1 MTYTD
6 NEILDL
12 MGVLDTVGHSE
23 TPDDELRRLLREWEQ
38 GSPVYQMGGKV
49 PSEIQQIQRELLGV
63 VPDGFY
69 GTATKE
75 AVYKWS
81 TAAFYL
87 WLKSRGKVPYVLEV
101 GGTSSISAK
110 YMVLHKDCAACF
122 RRRNVFPKSERDIL
136 EAEYSYHKIWDEI
149 PPGLGYPKIDSKGS
163 SAGPYIR

>member
-6 NEILDL
+6 DEILDL
-12 MGVLDTVGHSE
+12 MGVLDTVGHTE
-23 TPDDELRRLLREWEQ
+23 TPDDELRRLLGEWDQE
-38 GSPVYQMGGKV
+38 SPVYQMGGKV
-49 PSEIQQIQRELLGV
+49 PAEIQQIQRELLGV

-69 GTATKE
+69 GYSTKE

-87 WLKSRGKVPYVLEV
+87 WLKSKGKVPYILEV

-122 RRRNVFPKSERDIL
+122 RRRNVFPKSGKDIL
-136 EAEYSYHKIWDEI
+136 ETEYSYHKIWDEI
-149 PPGLGYPKIDSKGS
+149 PPGLGYPKIDAKGS

>member
-6 NEILDL
+6 DEILDL

-23 TPDDELRRLLREWEQ
+23 TPDDELRRLLREWDQ
-38 GSPVYQMGGKV
+38 VSPVDQMGGKV
-49 PSEIQQIQRELLGV
+49 PAEIQQIQRELLGV

-81 TAAFYL
+81 TAAFYC
-87 WLKSRGKVPYVLEV
+87 WLKSRGKEAYVLEV

-122 RRRNVFPKSERDIL
+122 RRREVFPKSGKDIL
-136 EAEYSYHKIWDEI
+136 ETEYSYYKIWDEI
-149 PPGLGYPKIDSKGS
+149 PPELDFPGIDAKAS
-163 SAGPYIR
+163 SAGTYIR

>member
-1 MTYTD
+1 
-6 NEILDL
+6 
-12 MGVLDTVGHSE
+12 MGH
-23 TPDDELRRLLREWEQ
+23 
-38 GSPVYQMGGKV
+38 QMGGKV

-81 TAAFYL
+81 TAAFYF
-87 WLKSRGKVPYVLEV
+87 WLKSKGKVPYILEV

-122 RRRNVFPKSERDIL
+122 RRRNVFPKSGRDIL
-136 EAEYSYHKIWDEI
+136 ETEYSYYKIWDEI
-149 PPGLGYPKIDSKGS
+149 PPELNLPGIGVKGS

>member
-6 NEILDL
+6 DEISDL
-12 MGVLDTVGHSE
+12 MGVLDTVGHTE
-23 TPDDELRRLLREWEQ
+23 TPNDELKRLLREWDQ
-38 GSPVYQMGGKV
+38 VSPVYQMGGKV

-63 VPDGFY
+63 VPDGFV
-69 GTATKE
+69 GVTTKE

-87 WLKSRGKVPYVLEV
+87 WLKSKGKEAYVLEV

-122 RRRNVFPKSERDIL
+122 RRRNVFPKSGRDIL
-136 EAEYSYHKIWDEI
+136 ETEYSYYKIWDEI
-149 PPGLGYPKIDSKGS
+149 PPELNFPGIDAKAS
-163 SAGPYIR
+163 SAGTYIR

>member
-6 NEILDL
+6 DEILDL

-23 TPDDELRRLLREWEQ
+23 TPDDELRRLLREWDQE
-38 GSPVYQMGGKV
+38 SPVYQMEGKV
-49 PSEIQQIQRELLGV
+49 PAEIQSIQRELLGV
-63 VPDGFY
+63 VPDGFV
-69 GTATKE
+69 GLATKE

-81 TAAFYL
+81 TAAFYF
-87 WLKSRGKVPYVLEV
+87 WMKSKGKVPYILEV

-122 RRRNVFPKSERDIL
+122 RRRNVFPKSGKDIL
-136 EAEYSYHKIWDEI
+136 ETEYSYYKIWDEI
-149 PPGLGYPKIDSKGS
+149 PPELNFPGIDVKGS

>member
-6 NEILDL
+6 DEILDL
-12 MGVLDTVGHSE
+12 MGVLDTVGQSE
-23 TPDDELRRLLREWEQ
+23 TPIDELRRLLREWDQ
-38 GSPVYQMGGKV
+38 VSPVDQMGGKV
-49 PSEIQQIQRELLGV
+49 PAEIQQIRRELLGV
-63 VPDGFY
+63 IPDGFY
-69 GTATKE
+69 GTTTKE

-87 WLKSRGKVPYVLEV
+87 WLKSKGKVPYILEV

-122 RRRNVFPKSERDIL
+122 RRRNVFPKSGKDIL

-149 PPGLGYPKIDSKGS
+149 PPELGYPGI
-163 SAGPYIR
+163 YT

>member
-6 NEILDL
+6 DEISDL

-38 GSPVYQMGGKV
+38 GSPVYQMGGKT
-49 PSEIQQIQRELLGV
+49 PAEIQQIQRELLGV

-69 GTATKE
+69 GITTRE

-81 TAAFYL
+81 TAEFYL
-87 WLKSRGKVPYVLEV
+87 WLKSKGKVPYILEV

-122 RRRNVFPKSERDIL
+122 RRREVFPKSGRDIL
-136 EAEYSYHKIWDEI
+136 EAEYSYYKIWDEI
-149 PPGLGYPKIDSKGS
+149 PPELINNFGNIFPSAVYNSK
-163 SAGPYIR
+163 

>member
-6 NEILDL
+6 DEILDL

-49 PSEIQQIQRELLGV
+49 PAEIQQIQRELLGV

-87 WLKSRGKVPYVLEV
+87 WLKSMGKEVYVLEV

-122 RRRNVFPKSERDIL
+122 RRRNVFPKSGKDIL
-136 EAEYSYHKIWDEI
+136 ETEYSYYKIWDEI
-149 PPGLGYPKIDSKGS
+149 PSELNFPGIGVKGS

>member
-6 NEILDL
+6 DEILDL
-12 MGVLDTVGHSE
+12 MGVLDTVGHTE
-23 TPDDELRRLLREWEQ
+23 TPNDELKRLLREWDQ
-38 GSPVYQMGGKV
+38 GSPVYQMGGKS

-69 GTATKE
+69 GLTTRE

-87 WLKSRGKVPYVLEV
+87 WLKSKGKVPYILEV

-122 RRRNVFPKSERDIL
+122 RRRNVFPKSGRDIL
-136 EAEYSYHKIWDEI
+136 ETEYSYYKIWDEI
-149 PPGLGYPKIDSKGS
+149 PPELNFPGIGVKGS

>member
-6 NEILDL
+6 DEILDL

-23 TPDDELRRLLREWEQ
+23 TPDDELRRLLREWDQ
-38 GSPVYQMGGKV
+38 VSPVDQMGGKV
-49 PSEIQQIQRELLGV
+49 PAEIQQIQRELLGV

-75 AVYKWS
+75 AAYKWS

-87 WLKSRGKVPYVLEV
+87 WLKSKGKVPYILEV

-122 RRRNVFPKSERDIL
+122 RRRSVFPKSGRDIL
-136 EAEYSYHKIWDEI
+136 EAEYSYYKIWDEI
-149 PPGLGYPKIDSKGS
+149 PPELNLPGIGVKGS
-163 SAGPYIR
+163 SDGPYIR